1 MDCIFCKIVNG
12 EIPSKKLY
20 EDDNVIVIMD
30 VNPKVDGHSLIIPK
44 KHITD
49 FTEIS
54 DEEYANVNK
63 VAKLV
68 GLSIMKKLGASAIT
82 TAVNYGES
90 QAVKHFHMH
99 LLPDYTIKEK
109 SDRTIEIHRRTDYLR
124 HRTDS
129 NQSLV

>member
-30 VNPKVDGHSLIIPK
+30 VYPKVDGHSLIIPK

-54 DEEYANVNK
+54 DEELANVNK

-68 GLSIMKKLGASAIT
+68 GLSIMKKLGANALT
-82 TAVNYGES
+82 KAVNYGDS

-109 SDRTIEIHRRTDYLR
+109 SDRSIDEIYEIIK
-124 HRTDS
+124 
-129 NQSLV
+129 